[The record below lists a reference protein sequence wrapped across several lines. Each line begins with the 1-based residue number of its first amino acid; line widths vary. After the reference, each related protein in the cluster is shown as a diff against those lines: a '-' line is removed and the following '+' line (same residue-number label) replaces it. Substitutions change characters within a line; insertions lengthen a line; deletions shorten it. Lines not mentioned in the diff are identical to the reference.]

1 MELTKQYINVVRNGV
16 FPSNT
21 YLLKSPLNNAC
32 LLIDPGLDTRAIDD
46 KITELN
52 LMPVAIVCTHGH
64 FDHIGSVS
72 YFKTKFDIPYYLH
85 EADLKLSKSAN
96 FFLKIAGI
104 DLQIHTPIP
113 DILFKGKQDTI
124 SVDVF
129 NLSVYN
135 FPGHSAGSCV
145 IKYDDYLFSGDII
158 YKNGLGF
165 NNFPGEDKR
174 KLKASIKEIF
184 TTFSG
189 NSCIL
194 PGHGDSEYL
203 NNIIKQ
209 NEGLKQFLAIEDA

>member
-96 FFLKIAGI
+96 FF
-104 DLQIHTPIP
+104 
-113 DILFKGKQDTI
+113 
-124 SVDVF
+124 
-129 NLSVYN
+129 
-135 FPGHSAGSCV
+135 
-145 IKYDDYLFSGDII
+145 
-158 YKNGLGF
+158 
-165 NNFPGEDKR
+165 
-174 KLKASIKEIF
+174 
-184 TTFSG
+184 
-189 NSCIL
+189 
-194 PGHGDSEYL
+194 
-203 NNIIKQ
+203 
-209 NEGLKQFLAIEDA
+209 